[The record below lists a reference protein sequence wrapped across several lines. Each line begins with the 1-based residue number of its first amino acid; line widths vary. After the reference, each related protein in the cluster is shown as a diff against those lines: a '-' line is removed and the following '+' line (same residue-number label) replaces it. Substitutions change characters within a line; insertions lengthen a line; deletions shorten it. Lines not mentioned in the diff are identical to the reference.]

1 MARELHLE
9 NLTNK
14 ITSEEQAREMQ
25 RKSAQKRSEN
35 IKIRKTFA
43 QLIAERMGEEDY
55 NEMVD
60 NLIKRAKKK
69 DRSFETLR
77 DTVGEMPVKPIN
89 ISQEEPFKIEI
100 ETLNEDTK
108 NV

>member
-1 MARELHLE
+1 M
-9 NLTNK
+9 
-14 ITSEEQAREMQ
+14 
-25 RKSAQKRSEN
+25 
-35 IKIRKTFA
+35 IRKTFA

-77 DTVGEMPVKPIN
+77 DTVGEMPVKPVQ